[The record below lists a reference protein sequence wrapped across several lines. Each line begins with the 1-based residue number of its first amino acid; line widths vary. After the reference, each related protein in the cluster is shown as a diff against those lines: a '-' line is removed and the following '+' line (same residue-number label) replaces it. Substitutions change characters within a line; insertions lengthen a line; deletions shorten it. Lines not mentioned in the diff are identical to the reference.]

1 MRMSSFLLL
10 VLAFEFVPAPIA
22 AAEIRAGVA
31 RVDLTPP
38 LDMQASLGGYGD
50 RMSRPAEGVHDR
62 IMAKALVLADGS
74 RRFALVTAD
83 VLGFPPPVKQAVL
96 QELSAKG
103 WTGPQVMLLPS
114 HSHTSIDMMQINPKN
129 KLPIAQLGL
138 FKQAVYELTVS
149 NLVRVIDA
157 ASQTLVPVAIGTA
170 RTELAGWNANRRRGE
185 ETVDRQLT
193 VTRIDRQNGQPLT
206 VLVNWTAHPTFM
218 GSADMLFSGG
228 WPGHLQRTLEALLGA
243 GVTVMYYNGAQGD
256 QRPVARPDSGPSR
269 WERAERYGR
278 ELALVAGKLVD
289 QVKTSRDVTFQFA
302 SQSIPLPEPV
312 PHADFKLT
320 GGAEYGLTDLVMQRL
335 LATIFPAETASGSLR
350 LGDLLIVGVPGE
362 LAAGLG
368 LELKA
373 KARQATGAPCPTIG
387 GLANEWVSY
396 ILSRDQYERGGY
408 EASVSF
414 YGPGLGDT
422 IVQGALDGVRA
433 LDGR

>member
-1 MRMSSFLLL
+1 MRMNSFLLL
-10 VLAFEFVPAPIA
+10 VLALEFVPAPIA

-103 WTGPQVMLLPS
+103 WTGLQVMLLPS
-114 HSHTSIDMMQINPKN
+114 HSHTSIDMMQINPNN

-170 RTELAGWNANRRRGE
+170 RTELAGWNANRRSGE

-193 VTRIDRQNGQPLT
+193 VTRIDRQTGQPLA

-218 GSADMLFSGG
+218 GSDDMLFSGG

-243 GVTVMYYNGAQGD
+243 DVTVMYYNGAQGD

-278 ELALVAGKLVD
+278 ELALVVGKLVD
-289 QVKTSRDVTFQFA
+289 QVETSRDVTFQFA
-302 SQSIPLPEPV
+302 SQPIGLPDPV
-312 PHADFKLT
+312 PHPDFKLT

-335 LATIFPAETASGSLR
+335 LATIFPTETASGALR

-422 IVQGALDGVRA
+422 IVEGALAGVRA
-433 LDGR
+433 LDDR